1 MHIFPAWSLD
11 YCLKLGWEDLFYWH
25 RRAMEIKYGQDIEE
39 VENGKVDDDV
49 FEAKKKRLYDRLNNW
64 EKSKQG
70 QISG

>member
-11 YCLKLGWEDLFYWH
+11 YCLKLGWEEFFYW
-25 RRAMEIKYGQDIEE
+25 RDRASEIKYGGYVEM

-64 EKSKQG
+64 EKRKQG